1 MAQSS
6 RQRRKARKRAQAA
19 AAPPPEQQAGET
31 RSEAKNRAA
40 REALEP
46 LEPGERPV
54 AVTVAAILTS
64 RAGIAQSG
72 RLHRGDRDPGPA
84 GSVTAFVLYEAV
96 AIVMS
101 YGLWRAKYWA
111 VLGLQTLLG
120 ITVVLGLISSLGV
133 SSWIDALIVAAMVI
147 PSGALFFF
155 LVKAMARIQ
164 MPERR

>member
-19 AAPPPEQQAGET
+19 VPPPEQQAGET
-31 RSEAKNRAA
+31 RSEAKNREA

-64 RAGIAQSG
+64 VLALLNLGGFIVGIEIQG
-72 RLHRGDRDPGPA
+72 QPV
-84 GSVTAFVLYEAV
+84 SVTAFLLYEAV

-101 YGLWRAKYWA
+101 YGLWRARYWA

-133 SSWIDALIVAAMVI
+133 SDWIDALIVAAMVI

>member
-6 RQRRKARKRAQAA
+6 RQRRKARKRVQAA
-19 AAPPPEQQAGET
+19 AAPPSEQVQGET
-31 RSEAKNRAA
+31 RSEARNRAA

-46 LEPGERPV
+46 LEPGERPT

-64 RAGIAQSG
+64 GLALLNLAGFLVGIEIQG
-72 RLHRGDRDPGPA
+72 QRVEL
-84 GSVTAFVLYEAV
+84 GSFVIYEAV
-96 AIVMS
+96 MVLMS

-111 VLGLQTLLG
+111 VLGLQALLG
-120 ITVVLGLISSLGV
+120 IAVVLGLISSLGV
-133 SSWIDALIVAAMVI
+133 SDWIDAVIVAAVVI
-147 PSGALFFF
+147 PSGTLFFF